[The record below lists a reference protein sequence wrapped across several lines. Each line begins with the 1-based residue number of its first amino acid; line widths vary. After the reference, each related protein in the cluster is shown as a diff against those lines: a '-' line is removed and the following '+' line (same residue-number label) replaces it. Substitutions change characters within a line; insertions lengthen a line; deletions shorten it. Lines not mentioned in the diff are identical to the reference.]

1 MKCVGVLAL
10 QGAYAEHFKIIQQ
23 CVEVYKYDI
32 EITTVKNESELA
44 RCNALII
51 PGGES
56 TSISLISQRTGIF
69 QALVNFVHD
78 PSKSVWGTCAG
89 LIFLA
94 KNVKNTPELVS
105 TLDVLNVKVV
115 RNAFG
120 RQAQSFIKSCDFS
133 SFIPN
138 CTDFSAVFIRAPIIE
153 SILNL
158 ESENEDNNI
167 KVLYKL
173 DNGSIVAVSQGNRIL
188 ATSFHPELA
197 EGDIRFHNWFLTEY
211 VL

>member
-44 RCNALII
+44 RCDVLII

-69 QALVNFVHD
+69 QALVNFVND

-94 KNVKNTPELVS
+94 KNVKNTPELVT

-167 KVLYKL
+167 RVLYKL